1 MGLKSGKL
9 LAIDWD
15 RKELRLVLV
24 RRHGAEAELQKA
36 VSVPLP
42 AEVGLDDAEALGAM
56 LREAMRQSKIGVKH
70 ALLAIPR
77 EQVVL
82 NTLNLPP
89 TPPEEMPALV
99 QFQIVK
105 ELPFSADQ
113 ATIDFVVCGEHD
125 PKAPCTVLVAAVRHD
140 DLEFYRRVAREAGL
154 TIERIGLRP
163 HANLLAVLGS
173 QSDVADKSLLMVEV
187 GPHLTEINIVRSGGL
202 TFSRAASVPLP
213 DFGAA
218 RGGAV
223 QDSRIS
229 TIPIQDIE
237 PDDASR
243 DAVSR
248 LMVDVIR
255 SFEAYRATE
264 PAAQI
269 DEIVVCGGTGV
280 EAELAEALAARF
292 AVQARLYLPD
302 RALQLTP
309 QRAKE
314 LRGFSVALGLAM
326 GHGSPA
332 LRTFDFLHPKKVV
345 SKRTLR
351 LKKAPAAVLA
361 AVLMIGSAVLAHG
374 KWVVPQLDA
383 VKALQAEVQNVEK
396 REKPIRA
403 FIKKVRAVEGW
414 ERSEQVWPEV
424 LAVLTKVFPP
434 ETEACVTRFD
444 GDTRSQRKGN
454 VRVSTVSLKLRTA
467 KMGGINHVTESLR
480 SLGWEDVKPGPD
492 SPIGLSSTRAAIYRR
507 ETSVKAR
514 LPLRS
519 AAAGDEKPAAATTTT
534 SAPADPWGLAP

>member
-396 REKPIRA
+396 RKKPIRA